1 MKLSSL
7 AFAAW
12 MVLGPLAMAE
22 DAATGGAASSTSL
35 PPQVSA
41 SARNA
46 AEAPRWDAAPASA
59 AANPAAQISSSNTA
73 VAPASAFN
81 FATQPPDSG
90 SNLNVLPQTN
100 SPVTAPNDAAVA
112 DQQPKQLPSVM
123 KRRAAAT
130 PQDSG
135 VVPATYN
142 APPGTNGVIPAAG
155 TAVVGSPVPSAGAV
169 NPAQSV
175 AIGSNPPG
183 FLPAVQASGISP
195 AAAPAPIA
203 NANRTLPAAAAAAVV
218 PPTVREN
225 PVDPE
230 KLAAARAAGD
240 LLASSIDNGT
250 AGTTPLRLIDVLAQT
265 PETER
270 AAAVRE
276 YWNLARAWS
285 DYRWAIDESKR
296 FDTIVPARG
305 AVDAPMLSTARAAA
319 TARVNDAQLNVES
332 AQAALIRTARL
343 TPQAGSYFPT
353 DAPLVGP
360 YQTYFSVLFAGRP
373 SPGRTWQIDRALPIR
388 LKTINDRTA
397 AVQSA
402 ASAVH
407 YAEEAHARG
416 EVDMRT
422 VLACHD
428 ELHQQRRAFLDAV
441 NDYNSDIA
449 EYAAT
454 VAGAVA
460 PDRLVAMLIHVKPA
474 DRVSAVPGR
483 PVGAIQLPAPPGSAT
498 NPAARNPTGGRPT
511 AAASNDGWV
520 PSTSRSLGAEAP
532 LTTQTPASGTM
543 LPQQSGSQ
551 VDPFTAGR

>member
-12 MVLGPLAMAE
+12 MVFGQLAVAQ
-22 DAATGGAASSTSL
+22 DPASGGAASATSS
-35 PPQVSA
+35 PPQVPA
-41 SARNA
+41 SARSA
-46 AEAPRWDAAPASA
+46 AEAPRWDAAPVSA
-59 AANPAAQISSSNTA
+59 AANPAAQISSSNPA

-81 FATQPPDSG
+81 FAAQPPGSG
-90 SNLNVLPQTN
+90 SNLNLLPQTN
-100 SPVTAPNDAAVA
+100 SPVTASNDAGAA

-130 PQDSG
+130 TQDSG
-135 VVPATYN
+135 VLPATYN
-142 APPGTNGVIPAAG
+142 APPGTNGVVPAAG
-155 TAVVGSPVPSAGAV
+155 AAVVGAPVPSAGAV

-195 AAAPAPIA
+195 TAAPAPIA
-203 NANRTLPAAAAAAVV
+203 NANRTLPAAAATAVA

-250 AGTTPLRLIDVLAQT
+250 AGTTPLRLLDVVAQASE
-265 PETER
+265 PERYE
-270 AAAVRE
+270 VIRE
-276 YWNLARAWS
+276 YWYLVWAWS
-285 DYRWAIDESKR
+285 DYRWAIDEAKR
-296 FDTIVPARG
+296 FDVIVPARG

-319 TARVNDAQLNVES
+319 AARVNDAQLIVES
-332 AQAALIRTARL
+332 AQAALMRTAHL
-343 TPQAGSYFPT
+343 SPQAGSYFPT

-373 SPGRTWQIDRALPIR
+373 SPGRTWQIDRSLPIR

-428 ELHQQRRAFLDAV
+428 ELHEQRRLPRCGERLQRRRRRIRRHRCRRRCA
-441 NDYNSDIA
+441 
-449 EYAAT
+449 
-454 VAGAVA
+454 
-460 PDRLVAMLIHVKPA
+460 DRLVAMLIHIKPA

-483 PVGAIQLPAPPGSAT
+483 PIGAIQLPAPPNGAT
-498 NPAARNPTGGRPT
+498 SPAVRNPTGGRPT

-520 PSTSRSLGAEAP
+520 PSTSRSLGAETP

-551 VDPFTAGR
+551 IDPFTAGR

>member
-12 MVLGPLAMAE
+12 MVLGHLA
-22 DAATGGAASSTSL
+22 AAQDTASSGAASTTTL
-35 PPQVSA
+35 PLQVPA

-59 AANPAAQISSSNTA
+59 INLAA
-73 VAPASAFN
+73 
-81 FATQPPDSG
+81 QPPDSG

-100 SPVTAPNDAAVA
+100 SPAAAPNDAAVA

-123 KRRAAAT
+123 KRGSAT
-130 PQDSG
+130 IQQDSG
-135 VVPATYN
+135 VLPATYN
-142 APPGTNGVIPAAG
+142 APPGMNGVVPAAG
-155 TAVVGSPVPSAGAV
+155 AAVVGAPVQTAGAV
-169 NPAQSV
+169 NPAQAA

-203 NANRTLPAAAAAAVV
+203 NTNRSLPPTSAAPAA
-218 PPTVREN
+218 PPAVREN

-230 KLAAARAAGD
+230 KLAASRAAGD
-240 LLASSIDNGT
+240 LLASSIDYGT

-265 PETER
+265 TETDR

-332 AQAALIRTARL
+332 AQAALMRTARL
-343 TPQAGSYFPT
+343 APQAGSYFPT

-360 YQTYFSVLFAGRP
+360 YQTFFAVLFAGRP

-416 EVDMRT
+416 EVDLRT

-441 NDYNSDIA
+441 HDYNADIA

-454 VAGAVA
+454 LAGAAA

-474 DRVSAVPGR
+474 ERVSAIPGR
-483 PVGAIQLPAPPGSAT
+483 PGGTIQLPAPPSALGAGAPNT
-498 NPAARNPTGGRPT
+498 RSPANGRPAAIT
-511 AAASNDGWV
+511 SNDGWV
-520 PSTSRSLGAEAP
+520 PSASRSAEP
-532 LTTQTPASGTM
+532 TNPPANQSPVGSM
-543 LPQQSGSQ
+543 LPGSTGGQS
-551 VDPFTAGR
+551 DPFSAQR